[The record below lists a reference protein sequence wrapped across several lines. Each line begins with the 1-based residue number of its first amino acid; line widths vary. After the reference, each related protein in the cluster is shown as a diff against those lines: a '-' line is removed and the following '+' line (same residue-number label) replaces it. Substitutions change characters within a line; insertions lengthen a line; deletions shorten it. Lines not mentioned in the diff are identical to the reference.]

1 MWIILSSDGAVSY
14 DMPQGERRGLE
25 VDLYDFTYDGTIN
38 DNSLS
43 GGLGQLMDGVEGQSN
58 FRVDPSSIGIKG
70 YEWVGWKNES
80 FTRNPLEII
89 FKFDAVRNFSALRLH
104 VNNMYSK
111 EVRVFSGARVYFSL
125 NGRTYKQPP
134 VDYQYMRDTLIEYAR
149 TVNVPLGPNNIGRYV
164 RVQFYF
170 DSKWL
175 LVSEVQFESSKF
187 MTCWLWKIIHRK
199 PKQ

>member
-1 MWIILSSDGAVSY
+1 
-14 DMPQGERRGLE
+14 MPQGERRGLE

-187 MTCWLWKIIHRK
+187 MTC
-199 PKQ
+199 